1 MLVVLKFSTKKKNTL
16 ITTVIVIGFEL
27 FSILS
32 RRLFDL
38 RSFNLKWY
46 FNFYKIS
53 TQQHQRH
60 HSSILVLHW
69 FFLFLQLFIGSYK
82 EELKCKT
89 NKQNFTI
96 NQDRWSLE
104 ACCIPTKRLTA
115 WVPRHGMHS
124 NAETLR
130 CWALPSLR
138 TVVVVV
144 CVVVVIIAVVVGSEP
159 SRLRDRWQ
167 RLLRSLTGGGE
178 SVS

>member
-16 ITTVIVIGFEL
+16 ITTVIVIDFEL

-60 HSSILVLHW
+60 KSSILVLHC

-89 NKQNFTI
+89 NKQKFHHQSRPLITRGLLHSDWTTNCLSSTPR
-96 NQDRWSLE
+96 NALE
-104 ACCIPTKRLTA
+104 CGNIALLGA
-115 WVPRHGMHS
+115 AVPENGRR
-124 NAETLR
+124 LR
-130 CWALPSLR
+130 CRCHYCCRGRIR
-138 TVVVVV
+138 T
-144 CVVVVIIAVVVGSEP
+144 
-159 SRLRDRWQ
+159 
-167 RLLRSLTGGGE
+167 E
-178 SVS
+178 SVKR